1 MSSTRTQFEIELEE
15 LRRQLLEMGSGAD
28 RMVADAMQS
37 LADQDVLLAERVIAG
52 DDRIDDL
59 DIAIE
64 AHCMRLIAL
73 QAPVGRD
80 LRLVGT
86 ALKAITDLERI
97 GDHAVDIAKVA
108 RKLTRDTFYTHL
120 VDLPRM
126 ADAVRSMLRDAMS
139 AFVNHD
145 LELVDEVVRA
155 DDEIDRLF
163 HELRDELH
171 NVMRSDPNLVVQA
184 SYLLFVAHYLE
195 RIADHT
201 VNIAERV
208 CYVETGKLS
217 QLAHSHSSQ
226 S

>member
-1 MSSTRTQFEIELEE
+1 MSVTRSQFEVELEE
-15 LRRQLLEMGSGAD
+15 VRQHILEMGSGVN
-28 RMVADAMQS
+28 RMVADAM
-37 LADQDVLLAERVIAG
+37 LALREQDVALAESVISG

-59 DIAIE
+59 DLSIE

-80 LRLVGT
+80 LRTVGT
-86 ALKAITDLERI
+86 ALKVITDLERI

-108 RKLTRDTFYTHL
+108 RKLARDTFYQPL

-126 ADAVRSMLRDAMS
+126 TEAVRAMLRDALS
-139 AFVNHD
+139 AFVNHN
-145 LELVDEVVRA
+145 LGLVTSVTQA
-155 DDEIDRLF
+155 DDDVDRLF
-163 HELRDELH
+163 HNLRDELH
-171 NVMRSDPNLVVQA
+171 AVMRHDRNLVVQA

-208 CYVETGKLS
+208 CYVETGRLT
-217 QLAHSHSSQ
+217 QLASDDTRS
-226 S
+226 

>member
-1 MSSTRTQFEIELEE
+1 MSVTRTQFEVELEE
-15 LRRQLLEMGSGAD
+15 LRDQLLEMGSGAD
-28 RMVADAMQS
+28 RMVADAVRALQE
-37 LADQDVLLAERVIAG
+37 QDVELAERVIAG

-108 RKLTRDTFYTHL
+108 RKLARDSYYAPL
-120 VDLPRM
+120 IDLPHM
-126 ADAVRSMLRDAMS
+126 SESVRTMLRNAMS

-145 LELVDEVVRA
+145 LDLVDEVVDA

-171 NVMRSDPNLVVQA
+171 TLMRRDPGLVVQA

-217 QLAHSHSSQ
+217 QLAHSHRTRS
-226 S
+226 

>member
-1 MSSTRTQFEIELEE
+1 MSVTRTQFEVELEE

-28 RMVADAMQS
+28 RMVADAMQA
-37 LADQDVLLAERVIAG
+37 LQDQDVAQAERVISG

-59 DIAIE
+59 DLAIE
-64 AHCMRLIAL
+64 SHCMRLIAL

-97 GDHAVDIAKVA
+97 GDNAVDIAKVA
-108 RKLTRDTFYTHL
+108 RKLANETFYQPL

-126 ADAVRSMLRDAMS
+126 AQETRTMLRDAMG

-145 LELVDEVVRA
+145 LNLVDAVVTA
-155 DDEIDRLF
+155 DDTVDRLF
-163 HELRDELH
+163 HEVRDELH
-171 NVMRSDPNLVVQA
+171 AVMRRDPKLVVQA

-217 QLAHSHSSQ
+217 QLAHSHRTES
-226 S
+226 

>member
-1 MSSTRTQFEIELEE
+1 MSATRTQFEVELAE
-15 LRRQLLEMGSGAD
+15 LRQHLLEMGSGAD
-28 RMVADAMQS
+28 RMVADAMEA
-37 LADQDVLLAERVIAG
+37 LAEQDIALAERVIAG

-59 DIAIE
+59 DLAIE
-64 AHCMRLIAL
+64 YQCMRLIAL

-108 RKLTRDTFYTHL
+108 RKLARDTFYKPL

-126 ADAVRSMLRDAMS
+126 ADAVRAMLRDAMS

-145 LELVDEVVRA
+145 LRLVDTVTAA

-171 NVMRSDPNLVVQA
+171 GVMRRDPYLVVQA

-208 CYVETGKLS
+208 CYVETGRLAQLS
-217 QLAHSHSSQ
+217 LSHGSRS
-226 S
+226 